1 MSVHLSLP
9 HPRRHM
15 MSVVSLPIPNRG
27 RVNWGIVLPSFDEL
41 RYERRDYERVA
52 QFRRRL
58 IASSPSGVL
67 LERFSRHTA
76 VAERT
81 DGPAAAGAAGEGM
94 LLARL
99 EFL

>member
-27 RVNWGIVLPSFDEL
+27 RVNWGIVLPSFEEL

-58 IASSPSGVL
+58 IASSPPGVL
-67 LERFSRHTA
+67 IERFSRHAA
-76 VAERT
+76 VAEQV
-81 DGPAAAGAAGEGM
+81 GWPAAAG
-94 LLARL
+94 
-99 EFL
+99 